1 MEDEEEQLMV
11 PDERLGLPGE
21 ILRYLVAVFSVE
33 LDNWLLVTPDHLH
46 LSWEQQTQMIL
57 KQKYQEAASSVEMD
71 QL

>member
-1 MEDEEEQLMV
+1 MV

-57 KQKYQEAASSVEMD
+57 TQKCQEAASSVEMD